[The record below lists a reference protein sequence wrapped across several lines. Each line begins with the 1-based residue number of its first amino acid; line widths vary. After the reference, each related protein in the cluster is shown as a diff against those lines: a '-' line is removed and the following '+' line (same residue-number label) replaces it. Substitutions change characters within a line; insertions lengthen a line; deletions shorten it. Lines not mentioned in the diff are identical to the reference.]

1 MNGKARIGFITNG
14 VPKIRGSFILNIL
27 GIIENLPTFKIL

>member
-14 VPKIRGSFILNIL
+14 VPKLEVHFILNIL